1 MPYDLFS
8 YAYLKSVGR
17 IACFITAVA
26 LGKECGMDACG
37 MNVECLRDAQTQKH
51 EFFAGLW
58 LITK

>member
-51 EFFAGLW
+51 EFFAGL
-58 LITK
+58 